1 MTIFRGLE
9 AGTKMEM
16 ETMSTRRKGRG
27 RPRSGLN
34 EMIAIRWE
42 PWLLKGID
50 TYGGKMLLNRP
61 AALKH
66 IVTKFLTDQK
76 LVDPAAM
83 YPGERESAAR

>member
-1 MTIFRGLE
+1 MEMKTM
-9 AGTKMEM
+9 GTK
-16 ETMSTRRKGRG
+16 RKKSAAG

-50 TYGGKMLLNRP
+50 SYGREHLLTRP

-66 IVTKFLTDQK
+66 IVTKFLANEG
-76 LVDPAAM
+76 LVDPSAM
-83 YPGERESAAR
+83 YPKSGAERHEAARS

>member
-1 MTIFRGLE
+1 M
-9 AGTKMEM
+9 GTK
-16 ETMSTRRKGRG
+16 RKKQPGAG

-50 TYGGKMLLNRP
+50 SYGREHLLTRP

-66 IVTKFLTDQK
+66 IVIKFLAK
-76 LVDPAAM
+76 EGLVDPDAM
-83 YPGERESAAR
+83 YPKNEAGQHEVARG